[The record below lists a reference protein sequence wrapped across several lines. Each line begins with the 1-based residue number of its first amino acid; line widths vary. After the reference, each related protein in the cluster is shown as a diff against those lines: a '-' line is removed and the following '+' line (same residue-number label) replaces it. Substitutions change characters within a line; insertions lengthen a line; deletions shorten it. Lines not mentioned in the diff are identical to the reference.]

1 MELALSILVW
11 RIKKL
16 MENMR
21 GKRIHIIIAYIFH
34 LVLIVMSFFMMES
47 YYDSMQ
53 ISFICFGILYIVYW
67 IICSRKRYLPWT
79 VYLNFCV
86 GVLAQVLLNYCG
98 IIPKDEGWFSG
109 LGKFFYMIFV
119 VAHAVIVGIINLILY
134 VITKRKWF
142 RYWKKR

>member
-1 MELALSILVW
+1 
-11 RIKKL
+11 

-21 GKRIHIIIAYIFH
+21 SKRIHIIIAYIFH

-67 IICSRKRYLPWT
+67 IICSRKRYMPWA
-79 VYLNFCV
+79 VYFKFCV
-86 GVLAQVLLNYCG
+86 GGLGQILLNYCG
-98 IIPKDEGWFSG
+98 IIPEDGGWFPG
-109 LGKFFYMIFV
+109 LGQFFYMIFV

-134 VITKRKWF
+134 VITKRK
-142 RYWKKR
+142 